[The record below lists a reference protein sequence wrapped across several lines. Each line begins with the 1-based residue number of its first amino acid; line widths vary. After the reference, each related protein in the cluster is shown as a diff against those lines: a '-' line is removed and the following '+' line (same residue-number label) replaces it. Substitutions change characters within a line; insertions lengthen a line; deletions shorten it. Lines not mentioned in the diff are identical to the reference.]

1 MHGFYGLRLAQCL
14 LSKRVTRTGAFWGMI
29 LGFFGCF
36 VSKVWSNLAGV
47 TLPAILDPVVIGI
60 VLNVLGLVI
69 GSALTQVSDDEKAAR
84 AKLFVIPEKEKNQ
97 ADVKTTLK
105 YMKFAP
111 WLGVIVIIV
120 LVVVWVLPLWR

>member
-1 MHGFYGLRLAQCL
+1 MLFG
-14 LSKRVTRTGAFWGMI
+14 GMV
-29 LGFFGCF
+29 LGFLGCS

-47 TLPAILDPVVIGI
+47 TLPAILEPVVIGI

-69 GSALTQVSDDEKAAR
+69 GSALTQVSDEEKAAR
-84 AKLFVIPEKEKNQ
+84 ASLFVVPEKEKNP

-111 WLGVIVIIV
+111 LLGVVVIVV
-120 LVVVWVLPLWR
+120 FLVVWVLPLWG